1 MSEAKPDERAA
12 LWHVPAGFVIGF
24 AGALCG
30 VGGGIFAGP
39 LLHGVHRLA
48 LRRAA
53 ATALLVVLATTLTS
67 SVAEF
72 VRPDSE
78 LVLAVALP
86 LALGAL
92 LGAQLGFAVTAKVD
106 ERALKWAFSALLF
119 LAGLRVLFF
128 STAVAGGTPLGA
140 PATMALSLGIGI
152 AGGFLTP
159 LGIAGGV
166 FMVPALFLSL
176 HSLGFNGAR
185 ACALAAGA
193 VGATRALVLHARAGN
208 VSYALGWPLAL
219 GSLIG
224 AIGGVIAAH
233 DPYLSHGGRILLGI
247 VLLAQALRFVQELRR
262 PRAGIETAVRP

>member
-1 MSEAKPDERAA
+1 VSASAPDERPP
-12 LWHVPAGFVIGF
+12 LWFVPAGFAIGF

-39 LLHGVHRLA
+39 LLHARGST
-48 LRRAA
+48 LRRSA

-67 SVAEF
+67 SVAE
-72 VRPDSE
+72 VLRPDSE
-78 LVLAVALP
+78 LDLAVAVP

-92 LGAQLGFAVTAKVD
+92 FGAGFGFALSQRVD
-106 ERALKWAFSALLF
+106 ERALKWAFALMLF
-119 LAGLRVLFF
+119 LGGLRVLFF
-128 STAVAGGTPLGA
+128 TTALGGASFGPAATVALA
-140 PATMALSLGIGI
+140 LGIGV

-166 FMVPALFLSL
+166 FMVPALFLCL

-193 VGATRALVLHARAGN
+193 VGATRSFALHARAGN
-208 VSYALGWPLAL
+208 VVFPLGWPLAV
-219 GSLIG
+219 GALIG

-233 DPYLSHGGRILLGI
+233 DPILSHGGRILLGI
-247 VLLAQALRFVQELRR
+247 VLLAQAARFLLELRQPR
-262 PRAGIETAVRP
+262 PTAGEESAS